1 MEFSMSEE
9 KSTGSQPNPMSHAAI
24 AVQSSDTM
32 VVLRRFAD
40 ALGLSFDAGAA
51 ERALRQAERDVP
63 PTTARAARLRMTQAA
78 ETLGFQLQ
86 SRKLSVREAFGAV
99 SGRTPL
105 ALFSLKADG
114 SARWYM
120 LVRVNQGQ
128 GHFERLTSDNSES
141 TWSADQFARQIGVD
155 DVDVVVEWFSAQPST
170 TVGKHS
176 AEHEQDHGHDA
187 HHVSHGP
194 PPATRLWSLI
204 YTEKRDVSLVVLYAI
219 GVGVLSLAIPIT
231 AMAVVNTTAMATLLQ
246 QLIVL
251 CLALFLSL
259 SVASLLRSVQTVIV
273 EYLQQRVFVR
283 VVSDLAYRLPRVDL
297 RAYDRQHGPELV
309 NRFFDVLT
317 VQKAA
322 STLLLDGVAV
332 VLQMGIGL
340 LLLAFYH
347 HLLLAFALVLLAGL
361 AFIVFV
367 LGHGAVDSAI
377 RESRAKYLVAGWMEE
392 IARHPA
398 AFKLHGGPTF
408 AQERADAHA
417 RAYLSARQE
426 HFRILLRQFVFALF
440 LQVGAH
446 TALLG
451 LGGYLVIAEQLT
463 LGQLVAAEIVV
474 TLVVASFTKLGKQ
487 LESYYD
493 LLAAVDKLGHLLELP
508 LERQTGE
515 AHQARTGGAAVRIH
529 NVSFAYES
537 GRRQILD
544 CFNLEMA
551 PGERLA
557 VVGPNGAGKSTLADL
572 LFGTRSPTGGYV
584 TIDGADVRDLR
595 LQSLREHIAM
605 VKGIEIFEGTVLEN
619 VRMGREEMAAADVRR
634 ALAAVGLLE
643 DILDLPDGLNNPLR
657 TGGTPLS
664 LGQCERM
671 MLARAIAGQPR
682 LLILD
687 ETLDDMDKEVRNEVM
702 PVIFGRDAH
711 WTLLVITHSQDV
723 ANLCDRQILIRKSIA
738 ESSKDTARTNKHPA
752 DANGKK

>member
-1 MEFSMSEE
+1 MLEDQSKVAQDDS
-9 KSTGSQPNPMSHAAI
+9 MSHAAI
-24 AVQSSDTM
+24 PVQCSDNM
-32 VVLRRFAD
+32 LVLRRFAK
-40 ALGLSFDAGAA
+40 AMGLSFDAVAA
-51 ERALRQAERDVP
+51 ERALRHAERDVP
-63 PTTARAARLRMTQAA
+63 PTNARAARLRMAQAA
-78 ETLGFQLQ
+78 ETLGFRLQ
-86 SRKLSVREAFGAV
+86 SRKLSVREAFAAV
-99 SGRTPL
+99 SLSTPL
-105 ALFSLKADG
+105 ALFSLNADG

-120 LVRVNQGQ
+120 LVRVNLGQGQ
-128 GHFERLTSDNSES
+128 FEQFASDPSEP
-141 TWSADQFARQIGVD
+141 TWSADQFARLIGVSD
-155 DVDVVVEWFSAQPST
+155 LDVVVEWFSAEPIDS
-170 TVGKHS
+170 HS
-176 AEHEQDHGHDA
+176 AEPTQDHGHDV
-187 HHVSHGP
+187 HHVSHGL

-204 YTEKRDVSLVVLYAI
+204 HAEKRDVSLVVLYAI
-219 GVGVLSLAIPIT
+219 GVGILSLAIPIT
-231 AMAVVNTTAMATLLQ
+231 AMAVVNTTALATLLQ

-297 RAYDRQHGPELV
+297 RAFDRQHGPELV

-347 HLLLAFALVLLAGL
+347 HLLLGFALVLVAGL

-367 LGHGAVDSAI
+367 LGNGAMETAI

-426 HFRILLRQFVFALF
+426 HFRILLRQFVFALL

-487 LESYYD
+487 LENYYD

-515 AHQARTGGAAVRIH
+515 AHHGRTGGAAVRLH
-529 NVSFAYES
+529 NVSFTYES

-544 CFNLEMA
+544 CFNLELT

-557 VVGPNGAGKSTLADL
+557 VVGPNGAGKSTLVDL
-572 LFGTRSPTGGYV
+572 LFGTRAPTGGYV

-595 LQSLREHIAM
+595 LQSLRENIAM
-605 VKGIEIFEGTVLEN
+605 VKGIEIFDGTVLEN
-619 VRMGREEMAAADVRR
+619 VRMGRDEMSVADVRH
-634 ALAAVGLLE
+634 ALASVGLLE
-643 DILDLPDGLNNPLR
+643 DILDLPDGLNTPLR

-664 LGQCERM
+664 LGQCERL

-702 PVIFGRDAH
+702 PVIFARDKR

-723 ANLCDRQILIRKSIA
+723 ANMCDRQVLIRKSII
-738 ESSKDTARTNKHPA
+738 ESLKDAARTNQHSA